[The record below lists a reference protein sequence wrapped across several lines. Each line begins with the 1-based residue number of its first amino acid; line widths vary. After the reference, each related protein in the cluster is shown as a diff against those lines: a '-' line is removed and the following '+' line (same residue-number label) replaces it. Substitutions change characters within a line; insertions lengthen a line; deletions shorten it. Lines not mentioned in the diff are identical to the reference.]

1 MVEPTSA
8 PGNGDSGVEA
18 ALEQAARDSFT
29 AFLGGDDQAFF
40 DLLSRECR
48 ESLGFAAVESY
59 LTGRRTRTERI
70 GGIDL
75 SQVAIADVLISD
87 FTGGDADVRL

>member
-1 MVEPTSA
+1 VPRIA
-8 PGNGDSGVEA
+8 
-18 ALEQAARDSFT
+18 
-29 AFLGGDDQAFF
+29 
-40 DLLSRECR
+40 
-48 ESLGFAAVESY
+48 GFAAVESY